1 MKYLVICL
9 VLLTLAL
16 LLMLSAVSDLR
27 AADKEQRILQL
38 RSEATEAATLDC
50 LQRIEKRQVFLLK
63 TIGVREEDIPD

>member
-38 RSEATEAATLDC
+38 RFEATEAVTLDC